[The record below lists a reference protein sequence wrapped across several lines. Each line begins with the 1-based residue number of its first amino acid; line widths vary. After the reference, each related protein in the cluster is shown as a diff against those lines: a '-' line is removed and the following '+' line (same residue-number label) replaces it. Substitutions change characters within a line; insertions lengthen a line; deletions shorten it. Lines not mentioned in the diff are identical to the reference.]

1 MQYSDKIGKS
11 MKNIEPFGFY
21 IAKII
26 FLVILT
32 SSILGGCAAHRA
44 VGDGLNP
51 GKFKDMMKN
60 AVATNAKHYQ
70 SSIFNGRKYLFYTP
84 DQSGIPLLIIL
95 HGGLGNPDL
104 IASTL
109 NMRPVAE
116 SNGFAVA
123 YLSGTGGRFTPNNMT
138 WNAGGGCCGDAA
150 RLKTDDVS
158 YIESFIREM
167 IKTREIDPK
176 RVFILGYSNG
186 SMMAYR
192 LMCEKGNVAGV
203 LAISGP
209 LMVDACPNASGV
221 NVLHIHGRLDDNVPV
236 EGGYGSKSRAKIK
249 WNSVSNTE
257 QMLKSAGT
265 NVSVKILPDAGHG
278 LPSIMKSVNLP
289 EIITQFMFL
298 TSR

>member
-1 MQYSDKIGKS
+1 MRDIKS
-11 MKNIEPFGFY
+11 FGFY

-32 SSILGGCAAHRA
+32 SLFLGGCVAHRA
-44 VGDGLNP
+44 VGNDLNP

-60 AVATNAKHYQ
+60 AAATNAKHYQ

-84 DQSGIPLLIIL
+84 DQSGIPLLIVL
-95 HGGLGNPDL
+95 HGGLGNSDS

-109 NMRPVAE
+109 NMRPAAE

-123 YLSGTGGRFTPNNMT
+123 YLSGTGGRFTPNNLT
-138 WNAGGGCCGDAA
+138 WNAGGGCCGNAA
-150 RLKTDDVS
+150 RLNIDDVS
-158 YIESFIREM
+158 YIESFITEM
-167 IKTREIDPK
+167 VKTRKIDLK
-176 RVFILGYSNG
+176 RVFIVGYSNG

-192 LMCEKGNVAGV
+192 LMCERGNVAGV

-209 LMVDACPNASGV
+209 LMVDACPNASGI

-236 EGGYGSKSRAKIK
+236 EGGYGPKSRAKIK
-249 WNSVSNTE
+249 WNSVSHTE
-257 QMLKSAGT
+257 QTLKSAGA